1 MAGTMNSSQATEV
14 PSFEELQ
21 AASLALYN
29 NLRSCNDGY
38 MSAPLNSALNI
49 LSDALRL
56 YGPEQLFASY
66 NGGKDAEV
74 ILHLLRA
81 VFAKYS
87 ADKGIIIQPKLIY
100 FAVTDEFTEIL
111 AHINESERLLRLDL
125 QRYDIGIMQ
134 GLGRHIESM
143 KAASAGTVCPAFVLG
158 TRRGDPN
165 CGDQQAFAPSSDW
178 MPAFMRVNP
187 ILDWD
192 YGHVWHFLRTYNLP
206 YCELYDRGYTSL
218 GKTTDTRPNPA
229 LLRKTLSPATSYN
242 ALSSDTVSLEGA
254 TEIERYWPAYMLSD
268 WSLERAGRTGKQ
280 TPAANSSICAAAATP
295 APTSSNTVRTA
306 GMIVIGDEILNG
318 FTTETNMQVA
328 ATRLGSIGIPL
339 RRVSI
344 VSDDLDE

>member
-1 MAGTMNSSQATEV
+1 MTDTMNSSEV
-14 PSFEELQ
+14 PSLEELQ
-21 AASLALYN
+21 AASLALYHK
-29 NLRSCNDGY
+29 LRSCKDGY
-38 MSAPLNSALNI
+38 MSTPLNSALNI

-87 ADKGIIIQPKLIY
+87 ADKGTIIQPKLIY
-100 FAVTDEFTEIL
+100 FAVTDEFPEIL

-125 QRYDIGIMQ
+125 QRYDIGIVQ
-134 GLGRHIESM
+134 GLGQHIESM

-192 YGHVWHFLRTYNLP
+192 YGHVWHFLRTNNLP

-218 GKTTDTRPNPA
+218 GKTTDTKPNPA
-229 LLRKTLSPATSYN
+229 LRRKSLSPA
-242 ALSSDTVSLEGA
+242 ASSDALATDVLAAGA
-254 TEIERYWPAYMLSD
+254 AIERYWPAYMLSD
-268 WSLERAGRTGKQ
+268 WSLERAGRIGKQ
-280 TPAANSSICAAAATP
+280 TPAANSSSSCAAPVTSTAT
-295 APTSSNTVRTA
+295 APNTVRTA

-328 ATRLGSIGIPL
+328 ATSLGSIGIPL